1 MKVAG
6 TAGRAQGRIRIT
18 GTMAELKRAT
28 GRERLR
34 EIFLELLDNKA
45 SEAARV

>member
-1 MKVAG
+1 
-6 TAGRAQGRIRIT
+6 
-18 GTMAELKRAT
+18 MAELKRAT

-45 SEAARV
+45 TKAATI